1 MNVKLN
7 LDGKE
12 KCVLFLHRLDLQ
24 EFLVIYWVKKT
35 AVCFMGIPLTR
46 LQQTQPFKE
55 YEPTSS
61 VLYMPI
67 PQPPAGKS

>member
-12 KCVLFLHRLDLQ
+12 KCVLFVHKLDLQ
-24 EFLVIYWVKKT
+24 EFLIIYELRKPQYVLWG
-35 AVCFMGIPLTR
+35 FLW
-46 LQQTQPFKE
+46 QQTQPFKE
-55 YEPTSS
+55 YELTSS